1 MNGVTATIM
10 LFGGN
15 FAPRSW
21 GICNGAI
28 LPISTNTAL
37 FSLLGTTY
45 GGDGRV
51 TFGIPDFRG
60 RVSSGTG
67 EGPGLANR
75 NLGAKWGSEI
85 QALALSQMPAHTH
98 DIVIKSGATPSA
110 SVTVRCS
117 SDNGDTVSPIDAY
130 WSITNEPDGFSKK
143 QFDSFST
150 SHDGTTMASD
160 AVEVSFSGLSSSL
173 EASTTGA
180 SQAFTISQPTLAVTH
195 VICIE
200 GIYPSRN

>member
-60 RVSSGTG
+60 RVSAGTG
-67 EGPGLANR
+67 EGPGLPNR
-75 NLGAKWGSEI
+75 NLGARWGSEI
-85 QALALSQMPAHTH
+85 QALAVSQMPAHTH
-98 DIVIKSGATPSA
+98 DIVSKSGAAPTLSVQVKASSTGDQSTPQ
-110 SVTVRCS
+110 
-117 SDNGDTVSPIDAY
+117 DGY
-130 WSITNEPDGFSKK
+130 WSVGSALNVREQYPI
-143 QFDSFST
+143 QDSYS
-150 SHDGTTMASD
+150 SSADITMASD
-160 AVEVSFSGLSSSL
+160 AVQVSASGLTSSIV
-173 EASTTGA
+173 AGSTGG
-180 SQAFTISQPTLAVTH
+180 SQPFEISQPTLAVTH

-200 GIYPSRN
+200 GIYPSRS